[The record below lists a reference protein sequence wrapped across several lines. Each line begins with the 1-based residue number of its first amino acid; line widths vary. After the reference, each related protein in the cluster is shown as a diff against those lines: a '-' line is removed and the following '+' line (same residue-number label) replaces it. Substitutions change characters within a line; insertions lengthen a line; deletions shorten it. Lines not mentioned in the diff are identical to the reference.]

1 MPRPARPNHFLQSDF
16 CHNETRRQ
24 STLPQTNSKFAPT
37 NGGFQVRNLHFPQV
51 YFQGRGVSF
60 RESTSWKKWAAQTS
74 TNPSGTR
81 IDTCQHKTYLWS
93 VSIVSSGVFFVP
105 QGGSNISPN
114 KKKNIK
120 AWGSWSLQSGLSFW
134 HFLSFPLPHFLNVKH
149 LMLHG
154 GISCVVWLEYFTN
167 KERGLI
173 KIPKLRS
180 WFALVEVV
188 KNILCLKSS
197 SNTKTTQWYKSS
209 PFSHPKNTTTQQ
221 SNFNFPYPL
230 RNLRKRLTW
239 QTEIQPF

>member
-24 STLPQTNSKFAPT
+24 GTLPQTNSKFAPT

-81 IDTCQHKTYLWS
+81 IFPHVNTLDISIWS
-93 VSIVSSGVFFVP
+93 VWTIVSSGSFFCLFP
-105 QGGSNISPN
+105 QGGSNIKDQGLRILEPAEWFFRFDISWTFQNCRPLS
-114 KKKNIK
+114 KCETPHV
-120 AWGSWSLQSGLSFW
+120 AWRN
-134 HFLSFPLPHFLNVKH
+134 FLE
-149 LMLHG
+149 
-154 GISCVVWLEYFTN
+154 VVWRLEYLTN

-188 KNILCLKSS
+188 KNLLCLKSS

-221 SNFNFPYPL
+221 SNFN
-230 RNLRKRLTW
+230 
-239 QTEIQPF
+239 